1 MKGNVSDSGEK
12 RKKEWHCNYALPCPL
27 PWLAVYYQVVSEM
40 FPKLGIILLQYK
52 ACITIVV
59 FFLLFSKAIQNQNH
73 NVLVGISDVLPLP
86 KLQLSGLLH
95 SLEVIL
101 W

>member
-59 FFLLFSKAIQNQNH
+59 FFFLVQQSNPKSESQCSCGHFRCAPSSKAAAIWA
-73 NVLVGISDVLPLP
+73 VA
-86 KLQLSGLLH
+86 
-95 SLEVIL
+95 
-101 W
+101 

>member
-1 MKGNVSDSGEK
+1 MKGNLSDSGEK

-27 PWLAVYYQVVSEM
+27 PQLTVYYQVASGM

-52 ACITIVV
+52 ACITIVG
-59 FFLLFSKAIQNQNH
+59 FFTLFSKAIQNQNQS
-73 NVLVGISDVLPLP
+73 VLVGISDVLPLP

-95 SLEVIL
+95 SLEVTM